1 MSTLDKLR
9 NLNLPSDTVV
19 TVKHTSDAVDVNLG
33 SWEKEEHAFGE
44 CGIATTFSQFI
55 STPGLQA
62 NWGDQSVRERLVE
75 HQVLTEEITSENR
88 QAVAENLSKE
98 LTWDKSYDLDLF
110 EYETEQHDHK
120 WGEITFQFE
129 VEVPLENLLETSP
142 EMGDWGTW
150 ELSVDTETLGHITLS
165 S

>member
-44 CGIATTFSQFI
+44 CDIATTFSQFI

-62 NWGDQSVRERLVE
+62 NWGDQSVKEKLIE
-75 HQVLTEEITSENR
+75 HQVLTEEITPENR
-88 QAVAENLSKE
+88 QTVAENLSKE

-110 EYETEQHDHK
+110 EYETEQHDYK

-142 EMGDWGTW
+142 EMGNWGTW
-150 ELSVDTETLGHITLS
+150 ELSVDTETLGYITLS
-165 S
+165 

>member
-33 SWEKEEHAFGE
+33 SWEKEEHAFEE
-44 CGIATTFSQFI
+44 CDIATTFSQFI

-62 NWGDQSVRERLVE
+62 NWGDQPVKEKLIE
-75 HQVLTEEITSENR
+75 HQVLTEEITPENR
-88 QAVAENLSKE
+88 QTVVENLSKE

-165 S
+165 

>member
-19 TVKHTSDAVDVNLG
+19 TVKHTSDSVDVNLG

-44 CGIATTFSQFI
+44 CDIATTFSQFI

-62 NWGDQSVRERLVE
+62 NWGDQSVKEKLIE

-88 QAVAENLSKE
+88 QTVVENLSKE

-110 EYETEQHDHK
+110 EYETEQHDYK
-120 WGEITFQFE
+120 YGEITFQFE
-129 VEVPLENLLETSP
+129 VEVPLENLLKTSP
-142 EMGDWGTW
+142 EMRDWGTW
-150 ELSVDTETLGHITLS
+150 ELSVDTESLGHITLS
-165 S
+165 